1 LDNPSKDI
9 QLVGP
14 TASLI
19 TRNTT
24 HPALLQLFTG
34 AAHQIH
40 GSAGWF
46 AKTKQFPN
54 AQRDEL
60 PMAQE
65 AERYLKNGPP
75 LLQRYL
81 PFWLANLI
89 DRMWVVLV
97 SLLAV
102 LIPLTRI
109 VPPLYELRVCS
120 RVFRWYRGLR
130 EIEEGIGTDKDSP
143 TRQPAE
149 LDALDATVGRVTVPL
164 SHADELYA
172 LRSHIDM
179 VRRRLQLIVAG
190 QRDPGPMLGGGE
202 KAAA

>member
-1 LDNPSKDI
+1 MRLLRDPNEQI
-9 QLVGP
+9 GLAFVQGG
-14 TASLI
+14 AS
-19 TRNTT
+19 R
-24 HPALLQLFTG
+24 
-34 AAHQIH
+34 
-40 GSAGWF
+40 S
-46 AKTKQFPN
+46 
-54 AQRDEL
+54 
-60 PMAQE
+60 
-65 AERYLKNGPP
+65 GPP
-75 LLQRYL
+75 LMQRYL
-81 PFWLANLI
+81 PCWLASLI

-143 TRQPAE
+143 TRQLAE
-149 LDALDATVGRVTVPL
+149 LDATVGRVTVPL